1 MKAIIRLEVPE
12 HQIGQEVSCCFKD
25 TMSVKGICEKAE
37 PSEWEHDHDVLKAY
51 DNGFDDGLEKGISMT
66 EPIIEIDGKR
76 YKAEKPI
83 LKTIHKW
90 GEVVIGGFREEDD
103 RK

>member
-12 HQIGQEVSCCFKD
+12 HQIGQEVSCYFKD
-25 TMSVKGICEKAE
+25 TMSVNGICEKAE
-37 PSEWEHDHDVLKAY
+37 ESEWEHDHDTLKAY
-51 DNGFDDGLEKGISMT
+51 DKGFDDGLEKGISMT

-83 LKTIHKW
+83 LKTVHKW
-90 GEVVIGGFREEDD
+90 GEVVIGGFREVEE
-103 RK
+103 